1 MKSLWRDPNFLKL
14 WIGQTI
20 SEIGSRITREGLP
33 LTAVMVLGTT
43 PAQMGL
49 LQAAGG
55 LAALFAGPISGL
67 LADRFRR
74 KPIMIAADLGRAAL
88 LALIPVSAAEGW
100 LSLPLLF
107 TIVAITGVLTVLF
120 DVAYQTIVPS
130 LMERGRLLEANSRLA
145 LSASTAEMVGPALTG
160 LLVQLLTA
168 PRAILLDSV
177 SFLLSAASL
186 VSMHVDEQP
195 AERSKHSAAKDI
207 LDGFRYVAQHELLR
221 PLAIRA
227 AVVFFSYGAF
237 GLYVLY
243 AIQDLRIQPAVLG
256 FIIALGGLSSFFGAA
271 LAERVGRR
279 FRTGHILI
287 AANLLSG
294 VAALIIP
301 LGTGPL
307 YGALALALAQII
319 GDISFP
325 MFSIHEL
332 TLRQTI
338 SDEKMIGRVN
348 AAMNMLFKGLWPL
361 GALAAGY
368 LATAIGI
375 RATFALASAGV
386 LSGGVILFF
395 SAVRGYR
402 R

>member
-100 LSLPLLF
+100 ISLPLLF

-243 AIQDLRIQPAVLG
+243 AIQELRIQPAVLG

-301 LGTGPL
+301 LGAGPL